1 MTGTSRT
8 GAHAESWLASRLA
21 DAREGR
27 VALVVRPGEPV
38 PPDVQTLLTSYGVAP
53 VVLDNGGGLDDLH
66 LRLAALGPLDLLLDC
81 ARGAGTAGRLLRLVH
96 HVRRGGGY
104 LALRPD
110 PTAHRREA
118 GRLAEL
124 LAGLQAEPPPYAPAR
139 GRDRRGD
146 PVADR
151 AALAHSVTA
160 LVVTEEAV
168 TLEVT
173 VDTLA
178 KVREAEA
185 DRFLALR
192 GAADDV
198 LATVPAASWDARAEV
213 RASTP
218 PPLNP
223 LATHVDAPA
232 LSLRA
237 YRDVVCL
244 PRQAA
249 LAADFVLP
257 ESFRDSTRPRL
268 RNPVLVDWGH
278 GFFRRPDDV
287 LAQAEPLAGTF
298 VHLDPH
304 VPEHFGHA
312 MTEQLSHLWGWR
324 RARDLDPDV
333 RALVM
338 GHEGRPLPSWQ
349 VELLEAG
356 GVPAD
361 ALVVPSGPVRVERL
375 LACSPAYTIGAFAHP
390 EILGTWDRVGASLA
404 GRAAPDDGS
413 GPVRRV
419 FLTRTHGKRACR
431 NRGQVER
438 WFVDAGFRVVEPET
452 LPLAEQVRLVR
463 DAEVVAGFAGSAMF
477 HIALARRPLHVIVI
491 GSETYPAH
499 NEHQMAALRGH
510 RLDLVVCR
518 PDVPRGEAFSLDA
531 FHSDFEVDPEREG
544 RFLRALLEEL

>member
-1 MTGTSRT
+1 LGQ
-8 GAHAESWLASRLA
+8 RLA
-21 DAREGR
+21 GAREGR
-27 VALVVRPGEPV
+27 VALVVRPGESA
-38 PPDVQTLLTSYGVAP
+38 PPDVQALLTSYEVEP
-53 VVLDNGGGLDDLH
+53 VVLDTSGGLDELH
-66 LRLAALGPLDLLLDC
+66 LRLAALGPLEVLLDC
-81 ARGAGTAGRLLRLVH
+81 ARGVGTTKRVARLVH

-110 PTAHRREA
+110 SAAHSREA
-118 GRLAEL
+118 GRLSEL
-124 LAGLQAEPPPYAPAR
+124 LDALQRGGAPPYAPAR

-146 PVADR
+146 TVADR
-151 AALAHSVTA
+151 AALAHSVTG

-168 TLEVT
+168 TLDVI
-173 VDTLA
+173 VDTQA

-192 GAADDV
+192 GRADDV

-213 RASTP
+213 RASSP

-223 LATHVDAPA
+223 LPTHVDAPA
-232 LSLRA
+232 LSLRS

-249 LAADFVLP
+249 LADDFVLP

-268 RNPVLVDWGH
+268 RNPVLVDWAP
-278 GFFRRPDDV
+278 GFFLRPDD
-287 LAQAEPLAGTF
+287 LMAQAEPLAGTF

-312 MTEQLSHLWGWR
+312 MTEQLSHLWGWH
-324 RARDLDPDV
+324 RARALDPDV

-338 GHEGRPLPSWQ
+338 SHEGRPLPDWQ

-356 GVPAD
+356 GVPTD

-375 LACSPAYTIGAFAHP
+375 LACSPAYTIGSFVHP
-390 EILGTWDRVGASLA
+390 EILGTWDRVGTSLA
-404 GRAAPDDGS
+404 RRAQPSSAS
-413 GPVRRV
+413 RV

-431 NRGQVER
+431 NREEVEG
-438 WFVDAGFRVVEPET
+438 WFVDAGFRVVSPEA
-452 LPLAEQVRLVR
+452 LPLADQVRLVR

-477 HIALARRPLHVIVI
+477 HVALAQRPLHVIVI
-491 GSETYPAH
+491 ASETYPAH
-499 NEHQMAALRGH
+499 NEHQMTALRGH
-510 RLDLVVCR
+510 RLDLVACR
-518 PDVPRGEAFSLDA
+518 PDVPRSDAFSLEA

-544 RFLRALLEEL
+544 RFLRSVLAGL